1 MMAWTRGL
9 LPAGVAGAG
18 AAGLGVAGTGRGPG
32 GLGRP
37 GGPGLLTGRGGA
49 QVACRGRIVGG
60 GTPRTQ
66 GPFWLASTFI
76 FLRAHKG
83 ALPGLMCPGH

>member
-18 AAGLGVAGTGRGPG
+18 AAGLGVAGAGPGPG
-32 GLGRP
+32 GAWTPRR
-37 GGPGLLTGRGGA
+37 PGLLSGGA

-66 GPFWLASTFI
+66 GPFWLASTFN
-76 FLRAHKG
+76 FLRVHKG